1 MIANNGVEPVVV
13 GKLPR
18 TRMRDGIIK
27 SRDKFGTEMPRLADY
42 VAEST
47 QPENDAATID
57 RAHCFAT

>member
-1 MIANNGVEPVVV
+1 MPVVV
-13 GKLPR
+13 GKPPR
-18 TRMRDGIIK
+18 TQMRDGIIK
-27 SRDKFGTEMPRLADY
+27 SRDKFGTKMPWLVDY

>member
-1 MIANNGVEPVVV
+1 MREGIAE
-13 GKLPR
+13 
-18 TRMRDGIIK
+18 
-27 SRDKFGTEMPRLADY
+27 SRDEFGTEMPRPADY

>member
-1 MIANNGVEPVVV
+1 MASPNLVMN
-13 GKLPR
+13 
-18 TRMRDGIIK
+18 
-27 SRDKFGTEMPRLADY
+27 FGTEMPRLADY